1 MIIGILLYNKR
12 SIIYYI
18 KRSLDYVYKN
28 RFLDWFSCRCGS
40 VAGAFGYKYMQNR
53 VQQQPVIAEGQE
65 QVSMEELV
73 RQKEALEDMIAAQ
86 QAAEIK

>member
-1 MIIGILLYNKR
+1 MFTRTDFWIGLA
-12 SIIYYI
+12 
-18 KRSLDYVYKN
+18 V
-28 RFLDWFSCRCGS
+28 GV

-73 RQKEALEDMIAAQ
+73 RQKEALEDMIAPQ
-86 QAAEIK
+86 QAAEVK

>member
-1 MIIGILLYNKR
+1 MVI
-12 SIIYYI
+12 
-18 KRSLDYVYKN
+18 
-28 RFLDWFSCRCGS
+28 
-40 VAGAFGYKYMQNR
+40 KYMQNR

-86 QAAEIK
+86 QAAEVK

>member
-1 MIIGILLYNKR
+1 MFTRTDFWIGLA
-12 SIIYYI
+12 
-18 KRSLDYVYKN
+18 V
-28 RFLDWFSCRCGS
+28 GV

-53 VQQQPVIAEGQE
+53 VQQQLVIAEGQE

-86 QAAEIK
+86 QVAEVK

>member
-1 MIIGILLYNKR
+1 MFTRTDFWIGLA
-12 SIIYYI
+12 
-18 KRSLDYVYKN
+18 V
-28 RFLDWFSCRCGS
+28 GV

-53 VQQQPVIAEGQE
+53 VQQQPVAEGQE

-86 QAAEIK
+86 QAAEVK

>member
-1 MIIGILLYNKR
+1 MFTRTDFWIGLA
-12 SIIYYI
+12 
-18 KRSLDYVYKN
+18 V
-28 RFLDWFSCRCGS
+28 GV

-53 VQQQPVIAEGQE
+53 VQQQPVYCGGQE

-86 QAAEIK
+86 QAAEVK

>member
-1 MIIGILLYNKR
+1 MFTRTDFWIGLA
-12 SIIYYI
+12 
-18 KRSLDYVYKN
+18 V
-28 RFLDWFSCRCGS
+28 GV

-73 RQKEALEDMIAAQ
+73 RQKEALEDMCIF
-86 QAAEIK
+86 IKNNYYMENVL

>member
-1 MIIGILLYNKR
+1 MFTRTDFWIGLA
-12 SIIYYI
+12 
-18 KRSLDYVYKN
+18 V
-28 RFLDWFSCRCGS
+28 GV

-53 VQQQPVIAEGQE
+53 VQHNLFIAEGQE

-86 QAAEIK
+86 QAAEVK

>member
-1 MIIGILLYNKR
+1 MFTRTDFWIGLA
-12 SIIYYI
+12 
-18 KRSLDYVYKN
+18 V
-28 RFLDWFSCRCGS
+28 GV

-53 VQQQPVIAEGQE
+53 VQQQSVIAEGQE

-86 QAAEIK
+86 QAAEVK

>member
-1 MIIGILLYNKR
+1 MFTRTDFWIGLA
-12 SIIYYI
+12 
-18 KRSLDYVYKN
+18 V
-28 RFLDWFSCRCGS
+28 GV

-53 VQQQPVIAEGQE
+53 AQQQPVIAEGQE

-86 QAAEIK
+86 QAAEVK

>member
-1 MIIGILLYNKR
+1 MFTRTDFWIGLA
-12 SIIYYI
+12 
-18 KRSLDYVYKN
+18 V
-28 RFLDWFSCRCGS
+28 GV
-40 VAGAFGYKYMQNR
+40 VAGAFCYKYMQNR

-86 QAAEIK
+86 QAAEVK

>member
-1 MIIGILLYNKR
+1 MFTRTDFWIGLA
-12 SIIYYI
+12 
-18 KRSLDYVYKN
+18 V
-28 RFLDWFSCRCGS
+28 GV

-53 VQQQPVIAEGQE
+53 VQQQPVIAEG

-86 QAAEIK
+86 QAAEVK

>member
-1 MIIGILLYNKR
+1 MFTRTDFWIGLA
-12 SIIYYI
+12 
-18 KRSLDYVYKN
+18 V
-28 RFLDWFSCRCGS
+28 GV

-73 RQKEALEDMIAAQ
+73 RQKEALEDMIATQ
-86 QAAEIK
+86 QAAEVK

>member
-1 MIIGILLYNKR
+1 MFTRTDFWIGLA
-12 SIIYYI
+12 
-18 KRSLDYVYKN
+18 V
-28 RFLDWFSCRCGS
+28 GV
-40 VAGAFGYKYMQNR
+40 VAGALGYKYMQNR

-86 QAAEIK
+86 QAAEVK

>member
-1 MIIGILLYNKR
+1 MFTRTDFWIGLA
-12 SIIYYI
+12 
-18 KRSLDYVYKN
+18 V
-28 RFLDWFSCRCGS
+28 GV

-53 VQQQPVIAEGQE
+53 VQQQTVIAEGQE

-86 QAAEIK
+86 QAAEVK

>member
-1 MIIGILLYNKR
+1 MFTRTDFWIGLA
-12 SIIYYI
+12 
-18 KRSLDYVYKN
+18 V
-28 RFLDWFSCRCGS
+28 GV
-40 VAGAFGYKYMQNR
+40 VAGAFGYKNMQNR

-86 QAAEIK
+86 QAAEVK

>member
-1 MIIGILLYNKR
+1 MFTRTDFWIGLA
-12 SIIYYI
+12 
-18 KRSLDYVYKN
+18 V
-28 RFLDWFSCRCGS
+28 GV

-73 RQKEALEDMIAAQ
+73 RQKEALEDMIACTASCCKLNNFNK
-86 QAAEIK
+86 ERSVY